1 MSFDVGIFVV
11 LPPAAASM
19 HDLLLLLGL
28 LLAFLTLFTSKSS
41 WMDFRLKTRVLLCR
55 YCRAIDVGS
64 LYFAGHRNESCV
76 GFSMVRSVHFR
87 FLSRQSCC

>member
-28 LLAFLTLFTSKSS
+28 LLAFLTLFTSKLS

-55 YCRAIDVGS
+55 YCRVAAAGS
-64 LYFAGHRNESCV
+64 LYFTGNRNGSCV
-76 GFSMVRSVHFR
+76 GFSWLDGFT
-87 FLSRQSCC
+87 FAF